1 MNAME
6 ILSGEHALIRQY
18 LDNLSFAAEKIERGE
33 RPPKE
38 FFEKAVEFART
49 FVDKHHHFKEEHLMF
64 TWLAQ
69 QKRGEFDA
77 PIESLRFQ
85 HERGRTHISEI
96 SSSIGG
102 YAEGRDDKTTIL
114 LENMAAY
121 ISMLRQHIHREDHVF
136 YPMVQQEMSESED
149 QIMLDQ
155 FNKENEKAGEDFLYD
170 SRELVLS
177 MGGLL
182 VNA

>member
-1 MNAME
+1 MDAME
-6 ILSGEHALIRQY
+6 ILRSEHALIRQY

-69 QKRGEFDA
+69 QKRGEFDG
-77 PIESLRFQ
+77 PIDSLRFQ
-85 HERGRTHISEI
+85 HERGRTYVTEI
-96 SSSIGG
+96 ATSIGG

-114 LENMAAY
+114 LESLAAY
-121 ISMLRQHIHREDHVF
+121 IAMLRQHIHKEDHVF
-136 YPMVQQEMSESED
+136 YPMVKDELSESED
-149 QIMLDQ
+149 KVLLDQ
-155 FNKENEKAGEDFLYD
+155 FNKENEKAGEDFLFE
-170 SRELVLS
+170 SRELVLA
-177 MGGLL
+177 MGGML
-182 VNA
+182 VND